1 VLVVE
6 DARDVREF
14 LSVVLEDAGFLVQS
28 AGSVEEALGVL
39 RSGRGVDVVVAD
51 YNLGDGTGAELIH
64 QASNEGH
71 LDVKVTATL
80 ICTPYRYVEL
90 PPRGEFGPQAGRSGE
105 LLRVIERA
113 LEASRPSVQCRR
125 RGQRHRRRLSKLV
138 RCANTMRTSR
148 ALARAIVLGLPVY
161 GVLAQPSERLVRR
174 TRAHKLNPL
183 QPLRL
188 PRSTRAG
195 SRPHGLSGR

>member
-1 VLVVE
+1 VAIRHDTTRSGAPSGRFSAVRGLLGQTAKTVTSLMTPLSSPAPRTVLVVE

-80 ICTPYRYVEL
+80 ICTAYRYVEL
-90 PPRGEFGPQAGRSGE
+90 PPRVSLVHKPVDPGE

-113 LEASRPSVQCRR
+113 LE
-125 RGQRHRRRLSKLV
+125 G
-138 RCANTMRTSR
+138 
-148 ALARAIVLGLPVY
+148 
-161 GVLAQPSERLVRR
+161 
-174 TRAHKLNPL
+174 
-183 QPLRL
+183 
-188 PRSTRAG
+188 
-195 SRPHGLSGR
+195 